1 MFDREAESLKSYEPI
16 RMQAFILRLDEED
29 PICVQG
35 VARASPNNK
44 DKGTKI
50 KNYITFP
57 STAIALHF

>member
-29 PICVQG
+29 PICVQEWPG
-35 VARASPNNK
+35 QVQTIL